1 MTKPKRITP
10 GDGDPRH
17 GTRNGYVNLGCR
29 GADCTAAKRNSD
41 RARGLAAQHRG
52 RLGNDLLVT
61 CWCEG
66 EMLFVPAADVRA
78 GLTGS
83 CGADGC
89 EAQRL
94 AS

>member
-1 MTKPKRITP
+1 MTKPKRIAP

-29 GADCTAAKRNSD
+29 GADCTAAKSAYD
-41 RARGLAAQHRG
+41 RAHGLGQQRRNKVG
-52 RLGNDLLVT
+52 NRLMVT
-61 CWCEG
+61 CWCEAVQVA
-66 EMLFVPAADVRA
+66 VPAADVRR

-83 CGADGC
+83 CGRDGC
-89 EAQRL
+89 GEERL

>member
-1 MTKPKRITP
+1 MSKPKRITP

-17 GTRNGYVNLGCR
+17 GTRNGYVNLRCR
-29 GADCTAAKRNSD
+29 GADCTVAKRDSD

-52 RLGNDLLVT
+52 RVGDDLLVT

-66 EMLFVPAADVRA
+66 EMLFVPRVAVRS

-83 CGADGC
+83 CGSDGC
-89 EAQRL
+89 VPQRL